1 MKPSMVCTFVAVV
14 FLFVGLA
21 SRASGTCTNPNSIL
35 NATFGWQSEALLA
48 KGNTKTPKIG
58 DYVPLVQ
65 NGHLTF
71 DGSGNFSGAH
81 DTSAG

>member
-1 MKPSMVCTFVAVV
+1 
-14 FLFVGLA
+14 
-21 SRASGTCTNPNSIL
+21 L